1 MSCARTEEKHTLS
14 TPADQR
20 TALVAGATGL
30 VGGQILQA
38 LLEDRT
44 VAAVHALSRRPLDVV
59 HPKLQVQIVA
69 DVSHGRLPAL
79 PQADEAYLALGTT
92 IKVAGSQAAFRAV
105 DFEANLAVARA
116 AAAAGVRRVG
126 LVSAA
131 MANASSRTFYNRVK
145 GELED
150 ALKAMQFAALV
161 IAQPSLL
168 LDYRDGLNQ
177 PPRPGERMAIPVAK
191 LLAPLLPGA
200 YRPVHARAVARARVK
215 TVPAADGVTVLVSDL
230 LARIG
235 DAP

>member
-1 MSCARTEEKHTLS
+1 MPCARTEEKHTLS
-14 TPADQR
+14 TPADRR

-30 VGGQILQA
+30 VGGQILKA
-38 LLEDRT
+38 LLEDGR
-44 VAAVHALSRRPLDVV
+44 VAAVHALSRRPLNLV
-59 HPKLQVQIVA
+59 HPKLQVHIV
-69 DVSHGRLPAL
+69 DVGRLPAL

-92 IKVAGSQAAFRAV
+92 IRVAGSQAAFRAV
-105 DFEANLAVARA
+105 DLDANLAVARA

-131 MANASSRTFYNRVK
+131 MANAASPTFYNRVK

-150 ALKAMQFAALV
+150 ALKAMDFTALV

-168 LDYRDGLNQ
+168 LDYRDGLDQ
-177 PPRPGERMAIPVAK
+177 PPRLGERMAIPLAK

-200 YRPVHARAVARARVK
+200 YRPVHARAVARALVR
-215 TVPAADGVTVLVSDL
+215 TVPGAEGVVVLPSDV

-235 DAP
+235 ETP